1 MSTMELAELYEKAL
15 ALEPATRWTFAERLL
30 TSVPME
36 SQPEIERF
44 WRSEVRQRLE
54 ELRSGIVTCIPWED
68 AMAQMEQIIV
78 E

>member
-1 MSTMELAELYEKAL
+1 MTNTEMTELYEKAL
-15 ALEPATRWTFAERLL
+15 ALEPASRWTLAERLL

-36 SQPEIERF
+36 SHPEIERF

-54 ELRSGIVTCIPWED
+54 ELRSGKVTGIPWED
-68 AMAQMEQIIV
+68 AMAQMEQIIG